1 MKIMKKNISEKYK
14 NHENLKISLENHEN
28 LNIQREKYENHE
40 NHRIPKRI
48 MQIMI

>member
-1 MKIMKKNISEKYK
+1 MKKNISENYK
-14 NHENLKISLENHEN
+14 NHENLKISSENHEN

>member
-1 MKIMKKNISEKYK
+1 MKKNISENYK
-14 NHENLKISLENHEN
+14 NLENLNISLENHEN

>member
-1 MKIMKKNISEKYK
+1 MKPRITKNP
-14 NHENLKISLENHEN
+14 ENLKISLENHEN